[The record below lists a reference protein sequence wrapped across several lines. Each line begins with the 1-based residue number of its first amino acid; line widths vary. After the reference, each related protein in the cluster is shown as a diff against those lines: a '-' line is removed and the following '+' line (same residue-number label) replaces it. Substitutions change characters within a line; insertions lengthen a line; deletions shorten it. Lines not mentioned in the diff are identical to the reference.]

1 MCMCSLTEEV
11 EDLMDSAEGWRE
23 GLHMEFKASREKL
36 SSDLWSSYSA
46 FANTDGGIIV
56 LGVEDNGRIVG
67 VSNVAVQ
74 LKALHAQLN

>member
-36 SSDLWSSYSA
+36 SSDLWSSFYR
-46 FANTDGGIIV
+46 GCIR
-56 LGVEDNGRIVG
+56 RIYREICRI
-67 VSNVAVQ
+67 
-74 LKALHAQLN
+74 